1 MWSEIVAYLEKK
13 VNKDDLDLWLKEI
26 HFKSLEKNVLEL
38 SVPNKFFQEWLEDN
52 CLSHIKDFYLE
63 KEEKELKSILES
75 VPHSENND
83 VLKNEKG
90 AHIAYAFESFF
101 SDCYTKGTYNLSDQ
115 KVKETL
121 KNLYFHK
128 FKEKNI
134 GSDEFTLRTKQVYEL
149 LKEDVEDETV
159 IGVVMLR
166 LIISIN
172 AMSGGA
178 VGPYGY
184 LNYLKNNMFNDGHN
198 LSDGLIVETKYG
210 EKRIVPYSEL

>member
-1 MWSEIVAYLEKK
+1 M
-13 VNKDDLDLWLKEI
+13 
-26 HFKSLEKNVLEL
+26 
-38 SVPNKFFQEWLEDN
+38 
-52 CLSHIKDFYLE
+52 
-63 KEEKELKSILES
+63 
-75 VPHSENND
+75 
-83 VLKNEKG
+83 
-90 AHIAYAFESFF
+90 
-101 SDCYTKGTYNLSDQ
+101 
-115 KVKETL
+115 
-121 KNLYFHK
+121 
-128 FKEKNI
+128 
-134 GSDEFTLRTKQVYEL
+134 
-149 LKEDVEDETV
+149 KEDVEDETV